1 MTDSAVD
8 PAALEFWCSTNSTP
22 IEVATART
30 WPCYSA
36 VSASAP
42 AIRACCTSA
51 PARRCI
57 AVFVDGPHHDEPT
70 QREADQRERK
80 KLEDLGYRVIV
91 IRYDAPL
98 EDQIRRNA
106 DVFGPGL
113 GGLAR
118 EEERAV

>member
-57 AVFVDGPHHDEPT
+57 AVFVDGPHQDRKSTRLNSSHLVISYAVFCLKKKNT
-70 QREADQRERK
+70 IKSWKQREV
-80 KLEDLGYRVIV
+80 LG
-91 IRYDAPL
+91 
-98 EDQIRRNA
+98 
-106 DVFGPGL
+106 
-113 GGLAR
+113 
-118 EEERAV
+118 